1 MNKCVSIEEVFS
13 LDILRKKGE
22 ILLLW
27 IQYFLFKPQI
37 SRPRLTILNL
47 WWELG
52 GILLSL
58 ERIIYRGELKVT
70 D

>member
-1 MNKCVSIEEVFS
+1 MHVDRRGVF
-13 LDILRKKGE
+13 LRYPREKKGK

-37 SRPRLTILNL
+37 SRPPLTMLNL
-47 WWELG
+47 WWEWG

>member
-1 MNKCVSIEEVFS
+1 MCVDRRGVF
-13 LDILRKKGE
+13 LRYFEKKGE

-37 SRPRLTILNL
+37 SRPRLTMLNL